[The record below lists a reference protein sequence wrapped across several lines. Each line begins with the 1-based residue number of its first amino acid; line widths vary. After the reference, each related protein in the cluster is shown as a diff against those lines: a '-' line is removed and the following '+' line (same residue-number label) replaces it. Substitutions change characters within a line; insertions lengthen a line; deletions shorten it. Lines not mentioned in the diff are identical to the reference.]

1 MFASQTTSG
10 INSDVFPET
19 IVHKIWSLF
28 NQWFY
33 DTCVGVLQLSVF
45 MIAWRGI
52 RCSFKNLK
60 EYIFIKTVYLT
71 YIAIALEL

>member
-1 MFASQTTSG
+1 MFAPQTTSG

-45 MIAWRGI
+45 RSPEEELDAA
-52 RCSFKNLK
+52 LK
-60 EYIFIKTVYLT
+60 T
-71 YIAIALEL
+71 